1 MYKLSSLS
9 TNTLKISKDEKLDLE
24 IFLHS
29 KRVAIYAK
37 KNCRVD
43 EA

>member
-24 IFLHS
+24 IFYIVRELL
-29 KRVAIYAK
+29 YM
-37 KNCRVD
+37 
-43 EA
+43 

>member
-29 KRVAIYAK
+29 KRVSIYVK
-37 KNCRVD
+37 KLQS
-43 EA
+43 